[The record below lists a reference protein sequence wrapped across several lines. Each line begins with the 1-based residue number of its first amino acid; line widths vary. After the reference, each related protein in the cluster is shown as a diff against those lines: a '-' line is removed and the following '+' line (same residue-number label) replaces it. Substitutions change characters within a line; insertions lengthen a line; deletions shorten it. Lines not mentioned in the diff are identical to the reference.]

1 MRQQFVVGL
10 AFNEA
15 RDRVLMIHKRTG
27 PECVIGNW
35 NGLGGK
41 INTGMMRQDDGSE
54 ILVTR
59 ETPAEAMAREF
70 EEECGLRTHAHR
82 WHQFA
87 VLHADDYD
95 LWFFFA
101 YGVPLDLAETKEDEP
116 VYAWKIGDLL
126 ARSDVMPNMRWMI
139 PFLLDDDMKK
149 DLGQLRIF
157 R

>member
-27 PECVIGNW
+27 PECVIGKW

-41 INTGMMRQDDGSE
+41 IDRH
-54 ILVTR
+54 
-59 ETPAEAMAREF
+59 ETPAVAMAREF
-70 EEECGLRTHAHR
+70 EEECGLRTLAHR

-95 LWFFFA
+95 LWFFFT
-101 YGVPLDLAETKEDEP
+101 YGVSLDLADTKEHEP

-149 DLGQLRIF
+149 DLGELRIF